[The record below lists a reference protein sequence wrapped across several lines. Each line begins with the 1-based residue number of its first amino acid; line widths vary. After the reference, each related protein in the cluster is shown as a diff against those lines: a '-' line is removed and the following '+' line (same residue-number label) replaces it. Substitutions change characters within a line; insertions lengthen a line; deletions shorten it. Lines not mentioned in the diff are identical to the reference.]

1 MLSHRWC
8 LVGLLATG
16 CASAPKPAAVVVVP
30 YEEQLAN
37 ILWLEDRRV
46 LREEVPAPPPAP
58 AAKEKQP
65 LVAAA
70 PPPDLRTLATDG
82 DARLR
87 RRAVLA
93 IGRVGLADGVA
104 PLVAALKDPEPAVR
118 ATAAFGLGLIGDA
131 SAAAPLVAALDDPD
145 PRVQGRAAEALG
157 LIGDGARS
165 AADAIGRM
173 VSTRLAAGG
182 FPSAPADETSA
193 DSPEVRAV
201 RLGLYA
207 LARLKAYEPLAA
219 AVLDAQGRPR
229 LRWWPVAYAL
239 QRAGDARAAPAL
251 AALVMDPNQYT
262 AGFAAR
268 GLGELK
274 PPAALDSLLPLIERP
289 SSPMVTAMAI
299 RAVEQIADPRAAP
312 ALLKLLD
319 DRNAPPNLR
328 LAAVGALGA
337 TKAPE
342 AYDPLLDYVQDPWPA
357 MRAATIGAL
366 AATNPTDFLI
376 VLSTLEPDTE
386 WSVRAALAGA
396 LGRLS
401 IEEAWPRLEALLTDS
416 DVRVVPA
423 ALRAAV
429 SLKHPNAAG
438 LILKHLSHKD
448 MIVRTTAAA
457 LVGELKLASAA
468 SPLVEA
474 YARGKGDAG
483 YSARAAA
490 LDALVK
496 IDPPAARATLLD
508 ALGDSDWALR
518 LRASQLLKE
527 VEPAAS
533 VTEIRPAPVA
543 RSRADYGERN
553 LIAPQYSPT
562 AYVETER
569 GTIQLLLDV
578 VDAPLT
584 TANFTALARKGFFD
598 GVRIHR
604 VVPNFVVQDGDPRGD
619 GEGGPGYT
627 IRDELTP
634 FPYVRGTVG
643 MALDW
648 EDTGGGQWF
657 ITHSPQP
664 HLDGRYTVFGRV
676 VDGMNVVDQLQVGD
690 VIKRVRV
697 WDGVTPLE
705 TSN

>member
-8 LVGLLATG
+8 LVGLLAAG
-16 CASAPKPAAVVVVP
+16 CASAPKPPAIVVP
-30 YEEQLAN
+30 YEEQLAT
-37 ILWLEDRRV
+37 IMWLEDRRV
-46 LREEVPAPPPAP
+46 LREDVPAPPPLP
-58 AAKEKQP
+58 AAKGRKPPVVE
-65 LVAAA
+65 AT
-70 PPPDLRTLATDG
+70 PPPDLRTLVTDA

-87 RRAVLA
+87 RRAALA
-93 IGRVGLADGVA
+93 IGRVGLTDGVA
-104 PLVAALKDPEPAVR
+104 PLLAALKDPEPAVR

-131 SAAAPLVAALDDPD
+131 SAAAPLVAALEDPD

-157 LIGDGARS
+157 LIGEGARS
-165 AADAIGRM
+165 AAAAIGRM
-173 VSTRLAAGG
+173 VSTRLAAET

-193 DSPEVRAV
+193 DAPEVRAV

-219 AVLDAQGRPR
+219 AVLDAQGQPR
-229 LRWWPVAYAL
+229 VRWWPVAYAL
-239 QRAGDARAAPAL
+239 QRAGDPRAAPAL
-251 AALVMDPNQYT
+251 AALVADPNQYI

-274 PPAALDSLLPLIERP
+274 PPTALDALLPLIERP

-312 ALLKLLD
+312 ALLNLLG

-328 LAAVGALGA
+328 LAAVSALAA
-337 TKAPE
+337 TKAPD

-366 AATNPTDFLI
+366 VAINPTDFLI
-376 VLSTLEPDTE
+376 VLSSLEPDPE
-386 WSVRAALAGA
+386 WAVRAALAGA

-401 IEEAWPRLEALLTDS
+401 IEEAWPRLEALLGDTDA
-416 DVRVVPA
+416 RVVPA

-429 SLKHPNAAG
+429 SLKHPDAAG
-438 LILKHLSHKD
+438 LVLKHLSHAD
-448 MIVRTTAAA
+448 MIVRTSAAA
-457 LVGELKLASAA
+457 LAGELKLASAA
-468 SPLVEA
+468 GPLVEA

-496 IDPPAARATLLD
+496 IDPAAARATLQD
-508 ALGDSDWALR
+508 ALGDTDWALR

-527 VEPAAS
+527 VDPAANVS
-533 VTEIRPAPVA
+533 AIRPAPVT
-543 RSRADYGERN
+543 RSRADYAERD

-562 AYVETER
+562 AYVETAR

-584 TANFTALARKGFFD
+584 TVNFTTLARKGFFD

-627 IRDELTP
+627 IRDELSP
-634 FPYVRGTVG
+634 LPYVRGTVG

-648 EDTGGGQWF
+648 EDTGGSQWF

-705 TSN
+705 TSH